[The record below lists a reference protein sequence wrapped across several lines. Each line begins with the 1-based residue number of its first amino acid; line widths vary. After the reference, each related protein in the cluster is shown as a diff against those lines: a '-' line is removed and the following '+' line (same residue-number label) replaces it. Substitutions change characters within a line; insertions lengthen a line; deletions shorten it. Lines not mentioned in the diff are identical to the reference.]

1 LKVYPNLAAA
11 LVVSGVKQLW
21 RADITYSTPSQRSP
35 PLWG

>member
-11 LVVSGVKQLW
+11 LVVSGINQLW